1 MTMAEEK
8 KFEHKGRMI
17 RAEVETSATPE
28 QTWEAW
34 ADPEK
39 IAQWFVD
46 RASGEAK
53 PGGTMTWFFDQFGYV
68 LPFEVLEA
76 VPGSLYVLKWDPPQG
91 RAGILEVRI
100 ERRGGSTVVRLIQ
113 SGFREDAKWDQEYEG
128 TFSGWQLSLAILKRY
143 LENYFGRSRRTILV
157 MRPASFDYEQLL
169 PYFLEAP
176 KLSQWLVKRGAIGK
190 AGEKIQLDLGDL
202 GKLTGRV
209 LAITKWEVALSWEE
223 IGGTLELKGFSM
235 GPQRLVALRCMTWK
249 LAAGETERL
258 EGQLSAAVERLA
270 ALFPAAAAPAGGA
283 PSKTPLEGE
292 R

>member
-91 RAGILEVRI
+91 RSGILEVRI

-113 SGFREDAKWDQEYEG
+113 SGFREDAKWDEEYEG
-128 TFSGWQLSLAILKRY
+128 TFSGWQMSLAILKRY
-143 LENYFGRSRRTILV
+143 LENYFGRSKRTILV
-157 MRPASFDYEQLL
+157 MRPASFNYEQLL

-176 KLSQWLVKRGAIGK
+176 KLSQWLVKRGSIGS
-190 AGEKIQLDLGDL
+190 AGETIQLDLGDA

-209 LAITKWEVALSWEE
+209 LTITKWEVALSWEE

-235 GPQRLVALRCMTWK
+235 GPQRVVSLRCMSWK
-249 LAAGETERL
+249 LEPGETKRL

-283 PSKTPLEGE
+283 PSKSPLEGE

>member
-1 MTMAEEK
+1 
-8 KFEHKGRMI
+8 MI
-17 RAEVETSATPE
+17 RAEVETSATP
-28 QTWEAW
+28 QQAWEAW

-68 LPFEVLEA
+68 LPFEVLDA

-113 SGFREDAKWDQEYEG
+113 SGFREDAKWDEEYEG
-128 TFSGWQLSLAILKRY
+128 TFSGWQMSLAILKRY

-157 MRPASFDYEQLL
+157 MRPAAFDYEQLL
-169 PYFLEAP
+169 PYFREAP
-176 KLSQWLVKRGAIGK
+176 KLSQWLVKRGAIGE

-209 LAITKWEVALSWEE
+209 LAVTKWEVALSWEE

-235 GPQRLVALRCMTWK
+235 GPQRVVSLRCMSWK
-249 LAAGETERL
+249 LGPGETKQL
-258 EGQLSAAVERLA
+258 EEQLGKTVERLA